1 MTHTARMPGSGPI
14 DPTLI
19 WNAIHNGAIYS
30 NGLLNGQCLRV
41 STANAW
47 ELTTT
52 TALTLT
58 PNGYAKLSVGIVQNG
73 YIVAGGARYRLA
85 QIGSTADA
93 VAV

>member
-19 WNAIHNGAIYS
+19 WNAVHAGVSYS
-30 NGLLNGQCLRV
+30 NGLLGGQHLRV
-41 STANAW
+41 NTANAW

-73 YIVAGGARYRLA
+73 YIVAGGTRYKLA
-85 QIGSTADA
+85 VVGSTADA
-93 VAV
+93 VTA